1 MQQQIKERADRE
13 GVSYTGL
20 KEARGHLMNLNSVA
34 QSFSAIKS
42 MNNSGKIPELLP
54 WARLLRSIGGWTV
67 SGAGTALTAHSV
79 FLEQPVRLL
88 GLNSRSLAMT
98 GRSVV
103 DLGKVMANSMLQAF
117 GREVAFESDRMLA
130 ANNAGLFDAINTNR
144 QRWTSAWSHANVA
157 YQSSNRVGRA
167 VGRTADVA
175 GAALQTDVFAPG
187 ARDKALANQ
196 AAGKPIAPTLKVLSP
211 FHFVAECLQISN
223 FITWQ
228 RHIEGMVT
236 GGAQHLELH
245 PDLVDDKNF
254 KVTREMLGGFGA
266 GEREFNFLSQRMND
280 FGFSLEQLVR
290 EAHANKGTDK
300 PILRPEVDK
309 AIQQLTLN
317 EITLESSLT
326 SRMPALQTSGLGLAM
341 NPFLGWPLQKT
352 YQVLRQLREPNGEAT
367 SKAMR
372 NGLAAYL
379 AILPVGMAVAWLRNK
394 FDEDVLGR
402 KQNISDLSNIH
413 DVKSGLL
420 TALDNASRVGTFG
433 LIGEGANTFLNDDN
447 VRPMS
452 LDSRVFFLNTLENTY
467 KAVDSLYHQT
477 GPQLLRGDFDGAAQ
491 TAADYQ
497 TVVRPLFQTLGG
509 NYWKIQQGSSLGK
522 QRSHRFHA
530 VETDRRIRIDETAAG
545 RAARRRDQSESAV
558 GPDVGVQPKSF
569 LKIIIA
575 GIHTAPCH

>member
-1 MQQQIKERADRE
+1 MKSLAFNDRSHFYAPAQGDIKPLASRGNVIKAFQASNDPVTFAETLAHLEGGKAD
-13 GVSYTGL
+13 GAFVGDTL
-20 KEARGHLMNLNSVA
+20 DTIQNFHN
-34 QSFSAIKS
+34 
-42 MNNSGKIPELLP
+42 
-54 WARLLRSIGGWTV
+54 LLRTMVGDEAEAIRGG
-67 SGAGTALTAHSV
+67 
-79 FLEQPVRLL
+79 
-88 GLNSRSLAMT
+88 
-98 GRSVV
+98 
-103 DLGKVMANSMLQAF
+103 
-117 GREVAFESDRMLA
+117 
-130 ANNAGLFDAINTNR
+130 
-144 QRWTSAWSHANVA
+144 
-157 YQSSNRVGRA
+157 
-167 VGRTADVA
+167 
-175 GAALQTDVFAPG
+175 
-187 ARDKALANQ
+187 
-196 AAGKPIAPTLKVLSP
+196 SP

-245 PDLVDDKNF
+245 PELVDDKNF

-326 SRMPALQTSGLGLAM
+326 SRMPALQTSGLGVAM

-367 SKAMR
+367 GKAMR

-420 TALDNASRVGTFG
+420 TALDNASRVGTFV

-452 LDSRVFFLNTLENTY
+452 LDSCVFFLNTLENTY
-467 KAVDSLYHQT
+467 KVVDSLYHQT
-477 GPQLLRGDFDGAAQ
+477 GPQLLRGDVKGVFGEAKFGSDAKNGVVDYQ
-491 TAADYQ
+491 SGTLLDYQ

-509 NYWKIQQGSSLGK
+509 NGLLQNLGALNHLLAADDTEARVANRISVNNYLRVAGHELNMDV
-522 QRSHRFHA
+522 RSF
-530 VETDRRIRIDETAAG
+530 G
-545 RAARRRDQSESAV
+545 GMMQN
-558 GPDVGVQPKSF
+558 Q
-569 LKIIIA
+569 
-575 GIHTAPCH
+575 TAPNPIKPFIGQMVLAAMANDHEAFRLAVNYFFLDLGADFCAIFKITAKSVPIPSAIFSKSSNVGLRSPLSTRLNMDCETPESLATA